1 MSVLHCDKIRNI
13 GRQGNGGS
21 PWIGFPI
28 PAIMGRGASVDNYA
42 ILLLD
47 ETGFIDANQKAE
59 ELFGVDKQQLLHKTP
74 YQFSPEIQ
82 PDGRPSKDKAL
93 DKIQAALGGNPQTFE
108 WKHRRADGTLFDA
121 EIRLNLLKV
130 DHQPVVLAIL
140 RDIGEFKK
148 AEEVRQESEQMF
160 RSIVEN
166 SHSGIFTVDESF
178 QITYANDMVSLLLER
193 PNDRIVGHDFR
204 EFMDAESIDVVVEHY
219 LRRQRG
225 ENPPSRY
232 EFNVI
237 TAGGEKR
244 RVEIS
249 STIIRDAAGKLKT
262 IGQVLDITERKRS
275 EEALRLAQEDL
286 ETRVL
291 VRTAELTDANTLLER
306 EIARRERVE
315 QALRRS
321 ELKYRHLVESGNT
334 IILEMDTLGRVAS
347 FNNFAER
354 FFGFSEAELLGRSV
368 LGTIVPSRDSA
379 NTDLQDMI
387 ENIIHNPEAY
397 RLNENENMKKDGERV
412 WVVWTNQPV
421 FDENGEL
428 REILC
433 VGIDRTE
440 QKRSEEMLA
449 RQAWQQA
456 ALEERNRLAR
466 DLHDAVSQTLFS
478 ASIIAEVLPRIWDR
492 NPDEGHRRLEEVRQ
506 LTRGA
511 LAEMRTLLFEL
522 RPAALAEA
530 ELGQLLNQL
539 GESVTGRARLPV
551 TVTIDGDC
559 DIPQEVKIA
568 IYRIAQEALNNIVK
582 HSGATLAE
590 VELDCAESG
599 VALRIADNGRGFNL
613 GGVTSGSLGLGIMRE
628 RAASVGALLTVDSVP
643 EQGTKIIVTWPGG
656 PVKELQ

>member
-1 MSVLHCDKIRNI
+1 ME
-13 GRQGNGGS
+13 
-21 PWIGFPI
+21 
-28 PAIMGRGASVDNYA
+28 NYA

-47 ETGFIDANQKAE
+47 ENGFIECNRQAE
-59 ELFGVDKQQLLHKTP
+59 ELFGVTRQQLLHKTP
-74 YQFSPEIQ
+74 DQFSPEIQ
-82 PDGRPSKDKAL
+82 SDGRPSKEKAL
-93 DKIQAALGGNPQTFE
+93 EKMRAAFSGNPQIFE
-108 WKHRRADGTLFDA
+108 WKHCRADGTVFDA
-121 EIRLNLLKV
+121 EVSLNLLKI
-130 DHQPVVLAIL
+130 DHQPVVVLAIL

-148 AEEVRQESEQMF
+148 AEEARQESEQMF

-178 QITYANDMVSLLLER
+178 RITYANDMVSLLLER
-193 PNDRIVGHDFR
+193 PNDHVVGHDFR
-204 EFMDAESIDVVVEHY
+204 EFMDDESIGIVVEHY

-237 TAGGEKR
+237 TASGEKR

-249 STIIRDAAGKLKT
+249 STILRDTAGRLKT
-262 IGQVLDITERKRS
+262 VGQVLDVTERKRS
-275 EEALRLAQEDL
+275 EEALRQAQEDL
-286 ETRVL
+286 ETRV
-291 VRTAELTDANTLLER
+291 VERTAELTDANALLEK

-334 IILEMDTLGRVAS
+334 IILEMDTRGRIAS

-354 FFGFSEAELLGRSV
+354 FFGFSEAEIVGKSV
-368 LGTIVPSRDSA
+368 VGTIVPSRDSA
-379 NTDLQDMI
+379 NADLEDMI
-387 ENIIHNPEAY
+387 ENIIHDPEAY
-397 RLNENENMKKDGERV
+397 RLNENENMKKTGEKV

-440 QKRSEEMLA
+440 QKRSEELLA

-456 ALEERNRLAR
+456 AIEERNRLAR

-478 ASIIAEVLPRIWDR
+478 ASIIAEVLPKIWDR

-530 ELGQLLNQL
+530 ELSSLLNQL
-539 GESVTGRARLPV
+539 GESVTGRARIPVSV
-551 TVTIDGDC
+551 TVEGRC
-559 DIPQEVKIA
+559 DVPPEVKIVL
-568 IYRIAQEALNNIVK
+568 YRIAQEALNNIGK
-582 HSGATLAE
+582 HSGATAAE
-590 VELDCAESG
+590 VSLVCAENG
-599 VALRIADNGRGFNL
+599 VKLSVRDNGRGFSL
-613 GGVTSGSLGLGIMRE
+613 DSVSSGNLGLGIMRE
-628 RAASVGALLTVDSVP
+628 RAAGIGGAFSIKSVP
-643 EQGTKIIVTWPGG
+643 GEGTEIVVTWPE
-656 PVKELQ
+656 KELQ

>member
-1 MSVLHCDKIRNI
+1 MIRFVTSWI
-13 GRQGNGGS
+13 QS
-21 PWIGFPI
+21 PVSIFI
-28 PAIMGRGASVDNYA
+28 GRGAIVDNYA

-59 ELFGVDKQQLLHKTP
+59 ELFGVDKPQLLHKTP
-74 YQFSPEIQ
+74 DQFSPETQ
-82 PDGRPSKDKAL
+82 PDGCSSKDKAL
-93 DKIQAALGGNPQTFE
+93 EKIRAALKGDAQIFE

-121 EIRLNLLKV
+121 EISLNLLNV

-140 RDIGEFKK
+140 RDIVEFKK
-148 AEEVRQESEQMF
+148 AEEARQDSEQMF

-166 SHSGIFTVDESF
+166 SHSGIFTVDEEF
-178 QITYANDMVSLLLER
+178 HVTYANDMVSLMLGR
-193 PNDRIVGHDFR
+193 SNDQIVGHNFR
-204 EFMDAESIDVVVEHY
+204 EFIDEESLGIVIDNY

-225 ENPPSRY
+225 ETPPSRY
-232 EFNVI
+232 EFNIVHSS
-237 TAGGEKR
+237 GEKR
-244 RVEIS
+244 RVEVS
-249 STIIRDAAGKLKT
+249 STIMRDTAGRLKT
-262 IGQVLDITERKRS
+262 VGQVLDITERKQA
-275 EEALRLAQEDL
+275 EAALRQAQEDL
-286 ETRVL
+286 ESRV
-291 VRTAELTDANTLLER
+291 VERTAELTDANALLEQ
-306 EIARRERVE
+306 EIARRERSE

-334 IILEMDTLGRVAS
+334 IIMEMDTSGRVMS
-347 FNNFAER
+347 FNQFARR
-354 FFGFSEAELLGRSV
+354 FFGFEEAEIVGKSV
-368 LGTIVPSRDSA
+368 LGTIVPPRDA
-379 NTDLQDMI
+379 DNTDLEDMI
-387 ENIIHNPEAY
+387 ENIIHYPEAY

-421 FDENGEL
+421 YDESGNL

-440 QKRSEEMLA
+440 QKRSEEILA

-456 ALEERNRLAR
+456 AVEERNRLAR

-478 ASIIAEVLPRIWDR
+478 ASIIAEVLPKIWDR

-530 ELGQLLNQL
+530 ELGYLLHQL

-551 TVTIDGDC
+551 NITVNGEYE
-559 DIPQEVKIA
+559 IPGEVKIA
-568 IYRIAQEALNNIVK
+568 FYRIAQEALNNIVK

-590 VELDCAESG
+590 VALERAEGRFRLS
-599 VALRIADNGRGFNL
+599 IADNGRGFDPAEAS
-613 GGVTSGSLGLGIMRE
+613 SGSLGMGIMRE
-628 RAASVGALLTVDSVP
+628 RAAGVGGAIAVHSALG
-643 EQGTKIIVTWPGG
+643 EGTEIKVTWPDR
-656 PVKELQ
+656 PVKESQ

>member
-1 MSVLHCDKIRNI
+1 M
-13 GRQGNGGS
+13 
-21 PWIGFPI
+21 
-28 PAIMGRGASVDNYA
+28 DNYA

-59 ELFGVDKQQLLHKTP
+59 ELFGVGKAQLLHKTP
-74 YQFSPEIQ
+74 SQFSPEIQ

-93 DKIQAALGGNPQTFE
+93 EKIQAALGGNPQTFE

-121 EIRLNLLKV
+121 EISLNLLKV

-140 RDIGEFKK
+140 RDIGDLKK
-148 AEEVRQESEQMF
+148 AEESRLESELMF

-166 SHSGIFTVDESF
+166 SHSGIFTIDESF
-178 QITYANDMVSLLLER
+178 KISYANDMVSLLLER
-193 PNDRIVGHDFR
+193 PNDQIVGHDFR
-204 EFMDAESIDVVVEHY
+204 EFMDEESIGIVVDHY

-225 ENPPSRY
+225 ENPPSHY

-237 TAGGEKR
+237 TAAGEKR

-249 STIIRDAAGKLKT
+249 STIMRDATGKLKT
-262 IGQVLDITERKRS
+262 VGQVLDVTERKQA
-275 EEALRLAQEDL
+275 EEAVRRAQENL
-286 ETRVL
+286 EARVIE
-291 VRTAELTDANTLLER
+291 RTVELTDANALLET
-306 EIARRERVE
+306 EIVRRERVE

-321 ELKYRHLVESGNT
+321 ELKYRHLVEAGNT
-334 IILEMDTLGRVAS
+334 IILEMDTEGRVAS
-347 FNNFAER
+347 FNNFAQF
-354 FFGFSEAELLGRSV
+354 FFGFTETEIIGKSV
-368 LGTIVPSRDSA
+368 MGTIVPQRDSA
-379 NTDLQDMI
+379 NADLEDMI

-397 RLNENENMKKDGERV
+397 RLNENENMKKDGQRV

-421 FDENGEL
+421 FDENGDL

-433 VGIDRTE
+433 VGIDRTV
-440 QKRSEEMLA
+440 QKKSEEVQA
-449 RQAWQQA
+449 RLAWQQA

-530 ELGQLLNQL
+530 ELGPLLNQL

-551 TVTIDGDC
+551 TVTIEGKC
-559 DIPQEVKIA
+559 DLPEAVKIA
-568 IYRIAQEALNNIVK
+568 VYRIAQEALNNIVK
-582 HSGATLAE
+582 HPGATLAE
-590 VELDCAESG
+590 VKLDCTENG
-599 VALRIADNGRGFNL
+599 ITLRIADNGRGFNPED
-613 GGVTSGSLGLGIMRE
+613 VSSGSLGLGIMRE
-628 RAASVGALLTVDSVP
+628 RAAGIGASLTVDSV
-643 EQGTKIIVTWPGG
+643 EGNGTEIMVTWPER
-656 PVKELQ
+656 PVKETR